1 MMVYHKIYKNMDL
14 FKLYLDENYNIIV
27 QISIWLVIT
36 IILLIFIYFLF
47 IKKIYRYSLVKLDIK
62 LGNVGSAEFR
72 PNKTDLQIAHKIWTE
87 LITRKAAIP
96 IDKENDVI
104 EEIYDSWYALFQKV
118 REFISEIP
126 AELIRKNKSTKEI
139 VRIATQTLNEGLR
152 PHLTMWQARFRT
164 WSSSK
169 KDKMM
174 DMTPQEFQKEYP
186 QYKDLI
192 DDLLKVNA
200 QLMQYAQELKKIIDK

>member
-1 MMVYHKIYKNMDL
+1 MKSKNDMDL
-14 FKLYLDENYNIIV
+14 FKLYFDENFNLIV
-27 QISIWLVIT
+27 QISIWLVVFVIV
-36 IILLIFIYFLF
+36 ILVVYFLV
-47 IKKIYRYSLVKLDIK
+47 IKRIYRYNLVKLDIK

-96 IDKENDVI
+96 IDKENDII

-169 KDKMM
+169 KDKML
-174 DMTPQEFQKEYP
+174 DMTPQEFQKDYP

-192 DDLLKVNA
+192 DDLMKVNA

>member
-1 MMVYHKIYKNMDL
+1 MDL
-14 FKLYLDENYNIIV
+14 FKLYLDENYNLIV
-27 QISIWLVIT
+27 QISIWL
-36 IILLIFIYFLF
+36 IILLNLIILVYFLVL
-47 IKKIYRYSLVKLDIK
+47 KKVYRYNLVKLDIK

-96 IDKENDVI
+96 IDQENDII

-139 VRIATQTLNEGLR
+139 IRIATQTLNEGLR

>member
-1 MMVYHKIYKNMDL
+1 MDL
-14 FKLYLDENYNIIV
+14 FKLYLDENYNLIV
-27 QISIWLVIT
+27 QISIWL
-36 IILLIFIYFLF
+36 IILLILIILVYFLVL
-47 IKKIYRYSLVKLDIK
+47 KKVYRYNLVKLDIK

-96 IDKENDVI
+96 IDKENDII

-118 REFISEIP
+118 REFISEVP

-139 VRIATQTLNEGLR
+139 IRIATQTLNEGLR

-164 WSSSK
+164 WSSTK
-169 KDKMM
+169 KEKAMDK
-174 DMTPQEFQKEYP
+174 TPQEFQKEYP

-192 DDLLKVNA
+192 DDLMKVNT

>member
-1 MMVYHKIYKNMDL
+1 MDL
-14 FKLYLDENYNIIV
+14 FKLYFDENFNLIV
-27 QISIWLVIT
+27 QISIWLVVFVIV
-36 IILLIFIYFLF
+36 ILLVYFLV
-47 IKKIYRYSLVKLDIK
+47 IKNIYRYNLVKLDIK

-96 IDKENDVI
+96 IDKENDII

-164 WSSSK
+164 WSSLK

-192 DDLLKVNA
+192 DDLLKVNT
-200 QLMQYAQELKKIIDK
+200 QLMQYAAELKKIINK

>member
-1 MMVYHKIYKNMDL
+1 MDL
-14 FKLYLDENYNIIV
+14 IRFYIDENCNLIFN
-27 QISIWLVIT
+27 ISIWLVLVIIIIT
-36 IILLIFIYFLF
+36 TCYILIG
-47 IKKIYRYSLVKLDIK
+47 KKISRYDLVKLDIK

-104 EEIYDSWYALFQKV
+104 EEIYDSWYSLFQKI
-118 REFISEIP
+118 REFISDIP
-126 AELIRKNKSTKEI
+126 ADLIRSNKSTKEI

-152 PHLTMWQARFRT
+152 PHLTRWQARFRT
-164 WSSSK
+164 WSTSK
-169 KDKMM
+169 KDKLM

-186 QYKDLI
+186 EYKDLI
-192 DDLLKVNA
+192 DDLIQVNI

>member
-1 MMVYHKIYKNMDL
+1 MDL
-14 FKLYLDENYNIIV
+14 FKLYIDKNYNIIF
-27 QISIWLVIT
+27 QTSIWFTLIVAL
-36 IILLIFIYFLF
+36 IILGYIFIV
-47 IKKIYRYSLVKLDIK
+47 KKIYRYNLVKLNIK
-62 LGNVGSAEFR
+62 LGNVGIAEFR
-72 PNKTDLQIAHKIWTE
+72 PNKTDMQIAHKIWTE

-104 EEIYDSWYALFQKV
+104 EEIYDSWYVLFQKV

-126 AELIRKNKSTKEI
+126 AELIRNNKSTKEI
-139 VRIATQTLNEGLR
+139 VRIATQTLNVGLR
-152 PHLTMWQARFRT
+152 PHLTKWQARFRN
-164 WSSSK
+164 WSTSK

-192 DDLLKVNA
+192 EDLIEVNK
-200 QLMQYAQELKKIIDK
+200 QLMQYAQELKKIIDN

>member
-1 MMVYHKIYKNMDL
+1 MDL
-14 FKLYLDENYNIIV
+14 FKLYFDENFNLIV
-27 QISIWLVIT
+27 QISIWLVIFV
-36 IILLIFIYFLF
+36 IVILLVYFLV
-47 IKKIYRYSLVKLDIK
+47 ITKMYRYNLVKLDIK

-96 IDKENDVI
+96 IDKENDII

-169 KDKMM
+169 KDKLM
-174 DMTPQEFQKEYP
+174 DMTPQEFQKDYP

-192 DDLLKVNA
+192 DDLMKVNA

>member
-1 MMVYHKIYKNMDL
+1 MDL
-14 FKLYLDENYNIIV
+14 FKLYLDENCNIIL
-27 QISIWLVIT
+27 QISIWLVVI
-36 IILLIFIYFLF
+36 IILLILIYFLF

-152 PHLTMWQARFRT
+152 PHLTKWQARFRT

-192 DDLLKVNA
+192 DDLLKVNT
-200 QLMQYAQELKKIIDK
+200 QLMQYAVELKKIIDK

>member
-1 MMVYHKIYKNMDL
+1 MKNKNDMDL
-14 FKLYLDENYNIIV
+14 FKLYFDENFNLIV
-27 QISIWLVIT
+27 QISIWLVVFVIV
-36 IILLIFIYFLF
+36 ILLVYFLV
-47 IKKIYRYSLVKLDIK
+47 IKKIYRYNLVKLDIK

-96 IDKENDVI
+96 IDKENDII

-174 DMTPQEFQKEYP
+174 DMTPQEFQKDYP

-192 DDLLKVNA
+192 DDLMKVNA

>member
-1 MMVYHKIYKNMDL
+1 MKNKSDMDL
-14 FKLYLDENYNIIV
+14 FKLYFDENFNLIV
-27 QISIWLVIT
+27 QISIWLVIFV
-36 IILLIFIYFLF
+36 IVILLVYFLV
-47 IKKIYRYSLVKLDIK
+47 ITKMYRYNLVKLDIK

-96 IDKENDVI
+96 IDKENDII

-169 KDKMM
+169 KDKLM
-174 DMTPQEFQKEYP
+174 DMTPQEFQKDYP

-192 DDLLKVNA
+192 DDLMKVNA
-200 QLMQYAQELKKIIDK
+200 QLMQYAQELKKNN

>member
-1 MMVYHKIYKNMDL
+1 MDL
-14 FKLYLDENYNIIV
+14 IKFYIDENCNLIFN
-27 QISIWLVIT
+27 ISIWLVLVIVGFS
-36 IILLIFIYFLF
+36 LLYFFIV
-47 IKKIYRYSLVKLDIK
+47 KKIFRYNLVKLDIK
-62 LGNVGSAEFR
+62 LGNVGTAEFR

-104 EEIYDSWYALFQKV
+104 EEIYDSWYTLFQKV

-126 AELIRKNKSTKEI
+126 ADLIRNNKSTKEI
-139 VRIATQTLNEGLR
+139 VRISTQTLNEGLR
-152 PHLTMWQARFRT
+152 PHLTKWQARFRT
-164 WSSSK
+164 WSTAK
-169 KDKMM
+169 KDNLME
-174 DMTPQEFQKEYP
+174 MTPQEFQKEYP

-192 DDLLKVNA
+192 DDLIRINK

>member
-1 MMVYHKIYKNMDL
+1 MDL
-14 FKLYLDENYNIIV
+14 FKLYFDENFNLIV
-27 QISIWLVIT
+27 QISIWLVVFVIV
-36 IILLIFIYFLF
+36 ILLVYFLV
-47 IKKIYRYSLVKLDIK
+47 IKNIYRYNLVKLDIK

-96 IDKENDVI
+96 IDKENDII
-104 EEIYDSWYALFQKV
+104 EEIYDWWYALFQKV

-164 WSSSK
+164 WSSLK

-192 DDLLKVNA
+192 DDLLKVNT
-200 QLMQYAQELKKIIDK
+200 QLMQYAAELKKIINK